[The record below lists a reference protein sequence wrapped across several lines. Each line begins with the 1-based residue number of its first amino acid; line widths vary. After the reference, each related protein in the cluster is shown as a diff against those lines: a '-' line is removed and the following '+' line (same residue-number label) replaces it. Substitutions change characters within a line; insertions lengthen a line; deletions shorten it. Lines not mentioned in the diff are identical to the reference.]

1 MLRAVYSSFTCMQA
15 LYRGNG
21 ANVMRVVPEVMLK
34 FGIHD
39 QLRAVVGVTSAD
51 PSELPL
57 SSRITAASLTG
68 LLRAILLQPLSVIR
82 TRLTADLGPPSSFK
96 VAQHP
101 NRRTY
106 HGIRHCIYDIW
117 KRKSLHGF
125 YQGFTLAAVSSVPY
139 LTVCFSTY
147 DLLLEMLPKDKHSMH
162 EWWYPIQKMGC
173 AAGVQIFTLGLT
185 RPPRVGSVAWWICQ
199 PNLAII

>member
-1 MLRAVYSSFTCMQA
+1 MQA

-21 ANVMRVVPEVMLK
+21 ANVLRVVPEVMLK

-82 TRLTADLGPPSSFK
+82 TRLTADKGQPTGSKLARWG
-96 VAQHP
+96 P

-106 HGIRHCIYDIW
+106 HGIWHCIYHSW
-117 KRKSLHGF
+117 TSRGLHGF

-162 EWWYPIQKMGC
+162 EWWYPFQKMGC
-173 AAGVQIFTLGLT
+173 AAGVQISTLGLA
-185 RPPRVGSVAWWICQ
+185 RPPSVGSVAWWICQ